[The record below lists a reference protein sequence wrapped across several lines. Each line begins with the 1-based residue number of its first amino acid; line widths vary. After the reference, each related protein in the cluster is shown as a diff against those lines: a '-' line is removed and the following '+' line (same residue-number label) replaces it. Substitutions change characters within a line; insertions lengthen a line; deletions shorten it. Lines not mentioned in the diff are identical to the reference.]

1 MQQTSQRPL
10 GITIL
15 AVLAAIGGLFGL
27 VGALALFALSTAGAA
42 GAIFGII
49 ALVLAIADL
58 AFAYGAWTL
67 QPWAWMLGLGIQAV
81 NVVLNILYLILGWS
95 NIGSLIIQVIIS
107 GIIIYYLMT
116 PDVKKAFGQPA

>member
-1 MQQTSQRPL
+1 M

-27 VGALALFALSTAGAA
+27 FGGFVLLGA
-42 GAIFGII
+42 GAINGMYPILGII
-49 ALVLAIADL
+49 TLISAIASL

-67 QPWAWMLGLGIQAV
+67 QPWAWMLGLVIQGV
-81 NVVLNILYLILGWS
+81 NVILAIISLIRGDFS
-95 NIGSLIIQVIIS
+95 SIVSLIIA

-116 PDVKKAFGQPA
+116 PEIKRAFGQSA